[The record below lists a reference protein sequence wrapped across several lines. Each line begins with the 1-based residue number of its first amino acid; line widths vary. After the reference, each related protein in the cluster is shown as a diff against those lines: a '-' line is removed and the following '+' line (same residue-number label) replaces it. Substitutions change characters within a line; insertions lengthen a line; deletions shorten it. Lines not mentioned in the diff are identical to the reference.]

1 MALSQPIITVLIAA
15 IKATL
20 ADVSSVKEVIAHP
33 FAGSPTKFPAVVFYP
48 VGFDNDFM
56 STQEN
61 FKTYRFKLW
70 LIISTGEYTDEEV
83 FEEILPKAIDEL
95 LEKFDNDW
103 DDGTIDGHRAWGL
116 VNTGV
121 FGKGEEEGGATAWV
135 EADLL
140 IKVATNN

>member
-1 MALSQPIITVLIAA
+1 MALSQPIITALIAS

-20 ADVSSVKEVIAHP
+20 GGVSSIKEIIAHP
-33 FAGSPTKFPAVVFYP
+33 FAGNPTKYPAVIFYP
-48 VGFDNDFM
+48 VAFDNDFM
-56 STQEN
+56 TVQEN

-70 LIISTGEYTDEEV
+70 LIMSTKKYSDEKV

-103 DDGTIDGHRAWGL
+103 DYGTIDGHRAWAL

-121 FGKGEEEGGATAWV
+121 FGKGEEEQGATAWV
-135 EADLL
+135 EADLI